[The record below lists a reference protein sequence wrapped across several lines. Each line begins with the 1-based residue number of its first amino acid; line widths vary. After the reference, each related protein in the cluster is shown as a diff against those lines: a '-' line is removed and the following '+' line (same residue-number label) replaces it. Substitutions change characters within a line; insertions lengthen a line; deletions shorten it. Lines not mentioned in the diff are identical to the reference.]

1 MSVWVFAG
9 GLLGVLAGV
18 VFLLCVSANGWPRS

>member
-9 GLLGVLAGV
+9 GLLGVLGVV